1 MANVLLMSA
10 DGSTLIG
17 SLYCQTDGSHLAII
31 RKQFTGLITKGT
43 GQPINLAPALGPLV
57 LNGEVAF

>member
-1 MANVLLMSA
+1 MADVLWMSA

-17 SLYCQTDGSHLAII
+17 SLYSETYGSHLAITSE
-31 RKQFTGLITKGT
+31 QFTGLITKGT
-43 GQPINLAPALGPLV
+43 GKPINLAPALGPLV

>member
-1 MANVLLMSA
+1 
-10 DGSTLIG
+10 
-17 SLYCQTDGSHLAII
+17 LAII